1 MRLSIL
7 VASWLLAI
15 TPAFAGHHKPQ
26 PAAECFSPG
35 SFFVG
40 VNYWGS
46 ESAINMWNRWNP
58 ESVELDIKALAE
70 NGVEVVRCFPLW
82 PDFQPLTEFRGILGG
97 FVEYGMAGGP
107 MTDPDAID
115 TEMLGRFRFLCD
127 CAQKYGVKLIPSLVT
142 GWMSSRLLVPPALE
156 KRNVLTDPEAIKWE
170 VRYVR
175 RFVRELKDHPAI
187 LAWDLGNECNCMGD
201 VRERGYAWQWIN
213 SIASAIRLEDP
224 DRLVISGMHGQMTV
238 PSATWNLQ
246 DQGELL
252 DVLTPHPYTGLSPEA
267 NKEPFNSLR
276 NTNHLSAQCL
286 MYSGIAGKPA
296 FPEELGTLGPNIAN
310 DEITAK
316 GMRTQMFQSWAD
328 NLPGY
333 LWWCAFDQ
341 SAQDYPPYTWSMM
354 ERELGIATV
363 DRQPKAQLLAI
374 KWFSEFKRSLPFST
388 LPERQVDAVVLLS
401 EKVEA
406 WPVPLGAL
414 CLARQAGIDVKFAGA
429 EQELP
434 QSDLYILPSPQT
446 WKTYSGPA
454 WDRIKAKVYEDGAT
468 LLLSRGFQM
477 TGYVGFSEVSGVEIE
492 SQYRGARTMNF
503 SLPGHPD
510 EVLAGTDDA
519 VANWTLKGAE
529 AVAVDQNGQPVVTRF
544 SYGKGQVICV
554 AFALEHMAV
563 NMAGVFTDKVT
574 NPLYRIYQYAA
585 QTASVHRK
593 VRREDPNVTCTEHP
607 MADGRTLVVMINC
620 HPEAVNCPVSLEG
633 KVEQIWNGEYQASA
647 DGMPGSGLL
656 TIAGND
662 GCIFI
667 LK

>member
-1 MRLSIL
+1 MAAFP
-7 VASWLLAI
+7 ASAARK
-15 TPAFAGHHKPQ
+15 TSAGKSD
-26 PAAECFSPG
+26 AAEPGTLYFAPG

-58 ESVELDIKALAE
+58 ESVELDVKALAE

-82 PDFQPLTEFRGILGG
+82 PDFQPLTEFRGILGD
-97 FVEYGMAGGP
+97 FVEYGMNGGP
-107 MTDPDAID
+107 LIDPDAVD
-115 TEMLGRFRFLCD
+115 VEMLGRFRFLCD

-142 GWMSSRLLVPPALE
+142 GWMSSRLMVPPALE

-201 VRERGYAWQWIN
+201 ARGRGNGWMWLN

-224 DRLVISGMHGQMTV
+224 DRLVISGMHGQMTT
-238 PSATWNLQ
+238 PGSTWNLL

-252 DVLTPHPYTGLSPEA
+252 DVLTPHPYTGLCPEA

-310 DEITAK
+310 DEVTAR
-316 GMRTQMFQSWAD
+316 GMRMQMFQSWAD
-328 NLPGY
+328 DLPGF

-341 SAQDYPPYTWSMM
+341 SKQDYPPYTWSMM

-363 DRQPKAQLLAI
+363 DREPKPQLLAI
-374 KWFSEFKRSLPFST
+374 KEFGEFKRSLPFRT
-388 LPERQVDAVVLLS
+388 LPPRQVDAVVLLS

-406 WPVPLGAL
+406 WPVPLAAL
-414 CLARQAGIDVKFAGA
+414 CLARQAGIDVKFVGA
-429 EQELP
+429 EHALP
-434 QSDLYILPSPQT
+434 ESGLYILPSPQS

-454 WDRIKAKVYEDGAT
+454 WDRVKAKVHDEGAT

-477 TGYVGFSEVSGVEIE
+477 TGYAGFTDVTGVEIE
-492 SQYRGARTMNF
+492 SQFRGGRTVSF

-510 EVLAGTDDA
+510 EVLTGSDDA

-529 AVAVDQNGQPVVTRF
+529 AVAVDQNGNPAVTVF
-544 SYGKGQVICV
+544 KYGKGQVICV

-563 NMAGVFTDKVT
+563 NMGGVFTDEVT

-585 QTASVHRK
+585 EVASV
-593 VRREDPNVTCTEHP
+593 RRRVHDGDPNVTFTEHP
-607 MADGRTLVVMINC
+607 MGDGRTMVVAINC
-620 HPEAVNCPVSLEG
+620 HPEAVALPVSIDG
-633 KVEQIWNGEYQASA
+633 SVGQVWNGEYRAGAAGPDAS
-647 DGMPGSGLL
+647 GTLS
-656 TIAGND
+656 IAGND

-667 LK
+667 VE